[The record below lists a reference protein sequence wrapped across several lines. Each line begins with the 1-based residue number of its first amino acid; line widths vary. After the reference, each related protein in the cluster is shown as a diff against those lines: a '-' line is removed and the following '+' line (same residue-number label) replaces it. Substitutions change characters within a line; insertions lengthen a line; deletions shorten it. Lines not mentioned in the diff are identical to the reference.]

1 MTGAMYNRIL
11 AAFQAN
17 PGGSIKGIAREIGVN
32 HQTVRRAYNE
42 GGGEGL
48 LPIKAIVAHDAE
60 DTKRI
65 ARAARAARAAKA
77 EASQRAAAD
86 REAAAQAA
94 AAAVD
99 VAAVADLVES
109 DRTRTLARLARLCEG
124 AREVAIGQLGAVAV
138 ELQAVGKLAERTARD
153 LTALAQDP
161 WITTETDGAGNPT
174 KRRRVTPA
182 EIIDMQLK
190 LASATERTLRS
201 ALAALHMERLR
212 VGLPTEIVQVDL
224 TLEDAIRELNELPE
238 VLAEAQRHGLVA
250 IEGGKARSTV
260 AATG

>member
-11 AAFQAN
+11 AAFQAD
-17 PGGSIKGIAREIGVN
+17 PGGSIKGIARALGV
-32 HQTVRRAYNE
+32 HPQTVRRAYNE

-48 LPIKAIVAHDAE
+48 LPIRSIIAHDAE

-65 ARAARAARAAKA
+65 ARAARAAKAETAQARAAKA
-77 EASQRAAAD
+77 DGAAEAKAAS
-86 REAAAQAA
+86 
-94 AAAVD
+94 VD
-99 VAAVADLVES
+99 VVAVADLVES

-224 TLEDAIRELNELPE
+224 TLEDAIREINELPE

-250 IEGGKARSTV
+250 IEGGKARSAV